1 MEIIEPKD
9 WMSTVL
15 DTSTIQNEVKS
26 EAAEIRTRR
35 IRKARELEASSA
47 KIAQEMQ
54 SIKSLFEK
62 AQDALSKLN
71 VSNQNKDALNR
82 LIIDLE
88 NAYSLY
94 ESSTRNLAKRF
105 QNAKIRIIAFG
116 SKGQGKSSFIK
127 AFTTLP
133 NEIVTPKEEGS
144 TKDKTGTTC
153 IYFHKPGVS
162 VKNPEIYV
170 VFRKPEEILSK
181 VNEALS
187 MLSKAGLSI
196 NEKTIFHHCQNYR
209 MCSTMKRIDWL
220 FIIKSRN

>member
-54 SIKSLFEK
+54 SIKSLLEK

-127 AFTTLP
+127 AFTNLP
-133 NEIVTPKEEGS
+133 NEIVTPKE
-144 TKDKTGTTC
+144 
-153 IYFHKPGVS
+153 
-162 VKNPEIYV
+162 
-170 VFRKPEEILSK
+170 
-181 VNEALS
+181 
-187 MLSKAGLSI
+187 
-196 NEKTIFHHCQNYR
+196 
-209 MCSTMKRIDWL
+209 
-220 FIIKSRN
+220 

>member
-54 SIKSLFEK
+54 SIKSLLEK

-127 AFTTLP
+127 AFTNLP

-162 VKNPEIYV
+162 VENPEIYV

-196 NEKTIFHHCQNYR
+196 NEKNYFSSLSEFTSVHLKRLTIVV
-209 MCSTMKRIDWL
+209 SG
-220 FIIKSRN
+220 

>member
-54 SIKSLFEK
+54 SIKSLLEK

-162 VKNPEIYV
+162 VKNPEI
-170 VFRKPEEILSK
+170 
-181 VNEALS
+181 
-187 MLSKAGLSI
+187 
-196 NEKTIFHHCQNYR
+196 
-209 MCSTMKRIDWL
+209 
-220 FIIKSRN
+220 